1 MSLRKFCFLPKK
13 HTHFKE
19 TPPTFSL
26 PSEFIPVYTVVLRRT
41 DVITVRQRPTIHN
54 PHDVATLLW
63 DYLKD
68 VDREHFVILI
78 LNTKNSVTSINTVSI
93 DILDS
98 ALVHP
103 REVLKMIVGEKGW
116 FVSLKERGML

>member
-1 MSLRKFCFLPKK
+1 
-13 HTHFKE
+13 
-19 TPPTFSL
+19 
-26 PSEFIPVYTVVLRRT
+26 VVLRRT